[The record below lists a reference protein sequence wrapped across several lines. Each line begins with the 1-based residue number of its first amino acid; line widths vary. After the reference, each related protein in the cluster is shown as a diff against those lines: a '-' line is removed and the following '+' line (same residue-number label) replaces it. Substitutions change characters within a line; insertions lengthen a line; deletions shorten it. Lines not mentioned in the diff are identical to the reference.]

1 MTMLKKLWEGWKV
14 VGRAIGD
21 LLARVVLTLLYFTLV
36 LPFGLIS
43 TLFRDPLNLSSRT
56 PGWRSRETIEGT
68 LDEAGKLS

>member
-1 MTMLKKLWEGWKV
+1 MTVLKKIWEGWKV

-36 LPFGLIS
+36 LPFGLLS
-43 TLFRDPLNLSSRT
+43 TLLRDPLDLKTRSA
-56 PGWRSRETIEGT
+56 GWRSREPVEGT

>member
-1 MTMLKKLWEGWKV
+1 MTILKKLWEGWKV

-36 LPFGLIS
+36 LPFGLIT
-43 TLFRDPLNLSSRT
+43 TLFRDPLDLKPRI
-56 PGWRSRETIEGT
+56 PGWRSREPIEGT